1 MDLIFPA
8 LSVASSLIA
17 QACCWWHCFKCC
29 GWIEDDQQQLRT
41 QDPRVVI
48 DTRQINNK
56 NPNPFLNPHAPRDAH
71 LEPVYH

>member
-29 GWIEDDQQQLRT
+29 GWIEDDQEHQLRA
-41 QDPRVVI
+41 QEPQVI
-48 DTRQINNK
+48 DTRQLNNK
-56 NPNPFLNPHAPRDAH
+56 NPFVNPNAPRDAH
-71 LEPVYH
+71 LESVYA

>member
-29 GWIEDDQQQLRT
+29 GWIEDDQQQQLRN
-41 QDPRVVI
+41 QQPQVVI
-48 DTRQINNK
+48 DNRQLNTK
-56 NPNPFLNPHAPRDAH
+56 NPFVNPNAPRDAH